1 MDIFS
6 HCHPQITLVNA
17 YYIGPR
23 RLPCTIAVP
32 TTYHSMDEGFCVPTL
47 DRWFTAPYR
56 VLTKYVKGGPNCDR
70 RYKIYFQLA
79 IGSNWISPKN
89 TELAIFGFED
99 QTQRLT
105 NIDDEENSW
114 IMDAIST
121 YVCTFI
127 SLSPTYSIF
136 RFFKK
141 NMFQLYPFA
150 PKTTE
155 VNSIT
160 EVPISSVIAHTAW
173 LTVSFPRY
181 ARSLAIISELRGL
194 LDQSLST
201 HSFTTLV
208 SVINCLFLQHALMTR
223 HT

>member
-1 MDIFS
+1 
-6 HCHPQITLVNA
+6 
-17 YYIGPR
+17 
-23 RLPCTIAVP
+23 
-32 TTYHSMDEGFCVPTL
+32 MDEGFCVPTL

-79 IGSNWISPKN
+79 IGSNRISPKN

-121 YVCTFI
+121 
-127 SLSPTYSIF
+127 
-136 RFFKK
+136 FFKK

-160 EVPISSVIAHTAW
+160 EVCQVTGYYFGVERSPGPIVVDTFIYHVGVSYQLPFFTTCFDDPTHVKSRVITRLPNSPSFAIFLHRPHQRPDHYEILVFRQRGHLLFSVI
-173 LTVSFPRY
+173 PQDEE
-181 ARSLAIISELRGL
+181 AIGRAI
-194 LDQSLST
+194 
-201 HSFTTLV
+201 
-208 SVINCLFLQHALMTR
+208 C
-223 HT
+223 